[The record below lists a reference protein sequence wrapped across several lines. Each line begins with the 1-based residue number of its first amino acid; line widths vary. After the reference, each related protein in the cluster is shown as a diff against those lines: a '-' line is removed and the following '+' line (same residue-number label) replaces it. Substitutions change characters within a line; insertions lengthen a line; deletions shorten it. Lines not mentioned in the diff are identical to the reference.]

1 VVSEDLI
8 AHAVVTAMRD
18 AYLAAGLECATRVT
32 RVDSDGAIVHDGD
45 SSRPGKVSSRGE
57 Q

>member
-8 AHAVVTAMRD
+8 AHAVATAMRD
-18 AYLAAGLECATRVT
+18 AYVAAGLDCATRVT
-32 RVDSDGAIVHDGD
+32 RVDSDGAIVRDGD
-45 SSRPGKVSSRGE
+45 SSRPGKAASRGE